1 MTKEDIAL
9 KELELLQAIIARQD
23 DFKERTK
30 AIVVAIISALTAA
43 MYSEDVGLPPKAFL
57 VMALSV
63 AGLFAVL
70 ESVYGIT
77 EINAETRVKKI
88 EKFLRDKSEDSFTT
102 PCVCDSLITPTNAF
116 SKESWLLLWSSFM
129 RWRTLIP
136 SVGLCVVS
144 IGIYFVRDSQVSA
157 NGVDLIRSPVV
168 ETSLGEDIDSLS
180 KRVAALKNELR
191 ELRSIIGGN
200 AAIDAS
206 DAKPSIPAN

>member
-63 AGLFAVL
+63 AVLFAVL

-88 EKFLRDKSEDSFTT
+88 EKFLRGESEDSFTT
-102 PCVCDSLITPTNAF
+102 PRVCDSLITPTNAF
-116 SKESWLLLWSSFM
+116 SKESWMLLWSSFK

-157 NGVDLIRSPVV
+157 NGVDLIQSPVA
-168 ETSLGEDIDSLS
+168 ETSLGDDIDSLS
-180 KRVAALKNELR
+180 KRISALKNELR

>member
-1 MTKEDIAL
+1 
-9 KELELLQAIIARQD
+9 
-23 DFKERTK
+23 
-30 AIVVAIISALTAA
+30 
-43 MYSEDVGLPPKAFL
+43 
-57 VMALSV
+57 
-63 AGLFAVL
+63 
-70 ESVYGIT
+70 
-77 EINAETRVKKI
+77 
-88 EKFLRDKSEDSFTT
+88 
-102 PCVCDSLITPTNAF
+102 
-116 SKESWLLLWSSFM
+116 M